1 MAPLGPDKK
10 TPSSQKRALYC
21 SFCGKS
27 QHDVNT
33 LVAGPTV
40 FICDE
45 CVGMA
50 LDAIRERE
58 RDPANPSSEGS
69 RLRYTIAISIDRPF
83 QATEQNFLPA
93 ILAAIEAN
101 YPGCSVSIKTLE
113 THAKGGKLQINFD
126 SPVRLSAPEVVEL
139 SSEIEHLARQLKIA
153 QERLIAEK
161 AEKERY
167 EVLYKELVDQV
178 FPIVVTQLRKQGRLK
193 ERSIKTLLIFFA
205 DIAEFSK
212 LSKEEREIKIDL
224 VRLIGRSILSSEKG
238 LYVNTWGDGLITAF
252 DDPTQGLR
260 GACKFVQ
267 HCQIDG
273 IEVRV
278 GVNWGSARITYNEIT
293 ESLDIDGESVNI
305 GARLEPLAESG
316 EVLASDVVIG
326 LEELDKSKFS
336 FVSKQVELKKAVG
349 DLKEGDKLPVYR
361 VSYLPNA

>member
-1 MAPLGPDKK
+1 MAPLHPERSTSREKP
-10 TPSSQKRALYC
+10 TLYC

-27 QHDVNT
+27 QHDVET

-40 FICDE
+40 FICNE
-45 CVGMA
+45 CLDA
-50 LDAIRERE
+50 CLDAIRER
-58 RDPANPSSEGS
+58 DQPNPRSEGS

-93 ILAAIEAN
+93 ILAAIQNN
-101 YPGCSVSIKTLE
+101 YPGCSISIKTFE

-126 SPVRLSAPEVVEL
+126 SPIRLSPPEMVEL

-161 AEKERY
+161 TEKERY
-167 EVLYKELVDQV
+167 EVLYKELVDDV
-178 FPIVVTQLRKQGRLK
+178 FPLVVTQLRKQGRLQ

-205 DIAEFSK
+205 DIAGFSK
-212 LSKEEREIKIDL
+212 LSKDEREIKLDL
-224 VRLIGRSILSSEKG
+224 VRLIGKSILSSEKG
-238 LYVNTWGDGLITAF
+238 MYVNTWGDGIVTAF

-260 GACKFVQ
+260 CACKFVQ

-278 GVNWGSARITYNEIT
+278 GVSWGSARITYNQIT
-293 ESLDIDGESVNI
+293 ESLDLDGESVNF
-305 GARLEPLAESG
+305 GARLEPLAETG

-336 FVSKQVELKKAVG
+336 FVPKQVELKKAVG
-349 DLKEGDKLPVYR
+349 DLNEGDRLSVYR